1 MSDADRPASPKAVFL
16 SYTSDDLAVA
26 SAVCEALRD
35 AGIEVWMDRGIKAS
49 RAHPEE
55 VIGFLP

>member
-35 AGIEVWMDRGIKAS
+35 AGIEVWMDRSELKRRVPIPKK
-49 RAHPEE
+49 
-55 VIGFLP
+55 